1 MKGLIMNRGSCWT
14 PIINLNE
21 EEKKVRQFKKSIA
34 IFLAF
39 LIAISGLASDGAP
52 VSAAVNDYIQVTR
65 QVNPSEISTEGEA
78 TVELTIQGTPP
89 VSVVRP
95 NDVILVIDKSGSM
108 SGDKIV
114 AARDSAKGFIDL
126 MNLSVHRVGIVDYS
140 SQNNVKVF
148 PLTDDATEAKAYV
161 DTIVASGGTATGRAI
176 EVAAAEL
183 LREPR
188 EGAQPVIVLMT
199 DGDATEPSGSAYQ
212 FALDKA
218 NETKEQGIVF
228 YTIALL
234 NANDNPDTSGPNNLL
249 KKMATTF
256 THHHFV
262 LGSVGLK
269 DIYAAIV
276 KEIGVASA
284 YNVVVSD
291 YVGDKF
297 EIVPDSYLDNIPQ
310 PVVSGNEIS
319 WSFLELKN
327 NTLKFTYKIRP
338 KSLDDTGTFNVAT
351 TAANVNYMDFAGA
364 VRDKSIPN
372 RSIKVKFPAPII
384 TEVVESSG
392 HPAGGN
398 EVIIYG
404 DKFRDGARVYFNNI
418 ESSAVTYM
426 DQGTLKVIVP
436 AGKQGTASVKVVNP
450 DGQNATSSYQYIT
463 DPEVTSYTPQEG
475 TVEGNTV
482 VTFSGDY
489 FLPGIVVKFGENKA
503 GITTQRANYLAVKT
517 PAAAEAGEVDIVL
530 LNPDG
535 TSLTIPAGFKY
546 TEAEKPKLEVL
557 SLAPDNG
564 LPAGGETVYING
576 KLIDPLVKVY
586 FGANEASV
594 SSILS
599 SDRIQVISPPG
610 DIGKVDITLQ
620 NPDGQEAT
628 LSQAY
633 TYALPDYPEPVVKS
647 ITPNLGETTGGN
659 IAYIAGNNFVAGVKV
674 LINNVPAEVTAT
686 TATRL
691 TVVVPASS
699 TEGTFDVTVVNPDNK
714 EAVLPASYTY
724 ILPPP
729 PPAPILTSI
738 TPNNGLTTGN
748 AGVMLKGE
756 NFVDGS
762 VVLFNNVEIPTTFV
776 SSKQLNA
783 VTPEWAQPESVNVTV
798 KNPDDQHSNETLTYT
813 YNEPQPEPVSVTL
826 VNPDNG
832 LTTGG
837 DIVYL
842 TGTGFQRG
850 IKVFFG
856 DVEAEVKTY
865 TSSRRI
871 SVTTPSVASPQT
883 VDVRVLNPDNGTDTL
898 PAAYTYTLTR
908 PTITS
913 LSPSSGPKTG
923 GTALYI
929 NGTNF
934 EPTMSVSI
942 DGIDVPIDSFVNN
955 TRVKVT
961 TPPSSTAGDVP
972 LVITLLNGESA
983 SSMFKYEEPA
993 LGPAPVLKLLN
1004 VTSGPSS
1011 GGGRIYLTGSNFE
1024 RGSRVFFDGVE
1035 STTVSYTSTIR
1046 ISAVVPAGTG
1056 VVQVKVMNSDGQES
1070 NTVEYTYK

>member
-1 MKGLIMNRGSCWT
+1 MK
-14 PIINLNE
+14 
-21 EEKKVRQFKKSIA
+21 QFKKSIA
-34 IFLAF
+34 ILLAF
-39 LIAISGLASDGAP
+39 LIVISGIASNGAP
-52 VSAAVNDYIQVTR
+52 VSAAVSDYIQVTR
-65 QVNPSEISTEGEA
+65 QVTPSEISTEGEA

-95 NDVILVIDKSGSM
+95 NDVILIIDKSGSM

-114 AARDSAKGFIDL
+114 AARESAKGFIDL

-140 SQNNVKVF
+140 SENNVKVF
-148 PLTDDATEAKAYV
+148 PLTDDATAAKAYV
-161 DTIVASGGTATGRAI
+161 DKIVASGGTATGRAI

-183 LREPR
+183 LKEPR

-199 DGDATEPSGSAYQ
+199 DGDATEPSGNAYQ
-212 FALDKA
+212 YALDRA

-276 KEIGVASA
+276 KEIGLASA
-284 YNVVVSD
+284 YNVKVTD
-291 YVGDKF
+291 YVSDKF
-297 EIVPDSYLDNIPQ
+297 EIVPNSYLDNIPQ
-310 PVVSGNEIS
+310 PVVSGNEIT

-338 KSLDDTGTFNVAT
+338 KSLDETGIFNVAT
-351 TAANVNYMDFAGA
+351 TAANVNYMDYAGA
-364 VRDKSIPN
+364 NRNKLIPN
-372 RSIKVKFPAPII
+372 KTIKVKFPAPII
-384 TEVVESSG
+384 TEIIESSG

-398 EVIIYG
+398 EVTIHG
-404 DKFRDGARVYFNNI
+404 AKFRDGARVYFENI
-418 ESSAVTYM
+418 ESNTVTYL
-426 DQGTLKVIVP
+426 DQGTLKVVVP
-436 AGKQGTASVKVVNP
+436 SGKQGTATVKVVNP
-450 DGQNATSSYQYIT
+450 DGQSATASYKYVAN
-463 DPEVTSYTPQEG
+463 PEVTSYTPQEG
-475 TVEGNTV
+475 TVEGGTV
-482 VTFSGDY
+482 VTFNGNY

-517 PAAAEAGEVDIVL
+517 PAAEEAGEVDIVL

-546 TEAEKPKLEVL
+546 TEAEKPKLEVI
-557 SLAPDNG
+557 SLAPANG

-586 FGANEASV
+586 FGSNEATV
-594 SSILS
+594 SSVLS
-599 SDRIQVISPPG
+599 TDRIQVIAPPG
-610 DIGKVDITLQ
+610 DIGKVDVTLQ

-633 TYALPDYPEPVVKS
+633 TYALPDYPAPVVKS
-647 ITPNLGETTGGN
+647 ITPNSGETTGGN
-659 IAYIAGNNFVAGVKV
+659 IAYIAGSNFVSGAKV

-686 TATRL
+686 AATRL
-691 TVVVPASS
+691 TIVVPASAVA
-699 TEGTFDVTVVNPDNK
+699 GTFDVTVINPDNK
-714 EAVLPASYTY
+714 EAVLPGSYTY

-729 PPAPILTSI
+729 PPTPILTSI

-756 NFVDGS
+756 NFVRGS
-762 VVLFNNVEIPTTFV
+762 VVLFNNVEITTTFV

-783 VTPEWAQPESVNVTV
+783 VTPEWAHPETVNVTV
-798 KNPDDQHSNETLTYT
+798 KNPDGQQTSETLTYT
-813 YNEPQPEPVSVTL
+813 YNEPQPAPVSVTL

-837 DIVYL
+837 NIVYV

-856 DVEAEVKTY
+856 DLEAEVKTF
-865 TSSRRI
+865 TSSTRI
-871 SVTTPSVASPQT
+871 SVAAPPVASPQQ
-883 VDVRVLNPDNGTDTL
+883 VDVRVLNPDKGTSTL

-908 PTITS
+908 PTITT

-934 EPTMSVSI
+934 EPTMRVSI
-942 DGIDVPIDSFVNN
+942 NGMDIPIDTFVNN

-961 TPPSSTAGDVP
+961 TPPSSITGDVP
-972 LVITLLNGESA
+972 ITVTLLNGESA
-983 SSMFKYEEPA
+983 SSTFKYEEPV
-993 LGPAPVLKLLN
+993 LGPAPVLRLLN
-1004 VTSGPSS
+1004 VTSGPST
-1011 GGGRIYLTGSNFE
+1011 GGGTIYLTGSNFE

-1035 STTVSYTSTIR
+1035 STKVSFSSTIR

-1070 NTVEYTYK
+1070 NTLEYTYQ